1 MQNKWI
7 GLLYYVCNDYDWFGG
22 SCDLY
27 GDLFEDYFFLWFD
40 WRFKNFEVF

>member
-22 SCDLY
+22 SCDY

-40 WRFKNFEVF
+40 WRFKDFEVF